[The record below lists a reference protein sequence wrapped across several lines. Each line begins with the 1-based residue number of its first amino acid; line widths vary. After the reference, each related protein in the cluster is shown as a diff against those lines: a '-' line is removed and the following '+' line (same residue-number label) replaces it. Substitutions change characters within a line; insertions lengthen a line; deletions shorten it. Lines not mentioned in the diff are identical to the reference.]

1 MNGEIKMN
9 KKQSAYW
16 YHYDNR
22 GNMNNDYPYN
32 QYDNEEEEKI
42 KEENEKK
49 ESN

>member
-1 MNGEIKMN
+1 MN
-9 KKQSAYW
+9 KKQSACW